1 MQKDKGDFD
10 MTEENRL
17 AQWTYDFLVANPEA
31 PIKARLIVDI
41 ATQGDTP
48 IPHYL
53 DNIWQPVLY
62 LFDGDLDKFTNAY
75 VDFMAL
81 NLYRKAG
88 LIAEI

>member
-1 MQKDKGDFD
+1 

-17 AQWTYDFLVANPEA
+17 AQMTYNFWVTNPEA
-31 PIKARLIVDI
+31 PIETRLVVDI
-41 ATQGDTP
+41 ATDGDTP

-53 DNIWQPVLY
+53 DNIWQPVIA

>member
-1 MQKDKGDFD
+1 
-10 MTEENRL
+10 MTEEIRL
-17 AQWTYDFLVANPEA
+17 TQATYNFWVANPEA
-31 PIKARLIVDI
+31 PIETRLVVDI

-53 DNIWQPVLY
+53 DNIWQPVID

-75 VDFMAL
+75 VDFMEL

-88 LIAEI
+88 LITEI

>member
-1 MQKDKGDFD
+1 

-17 AQWTYDFLVANPEA
+17 PQDTYDFWVNNPEA
-31 PIKARLIVDI
+31 PLVTRLIVDM
-41 ATQGDTP
+41 TTDGDTP

-53 DNIWQPVLY
+53 DNIWQPILD

-75 VDFMAL
+75 VDFMEL

>member
-1 MQKDKGDFD
+1 
-10 MTEENRL
+10 MTEENKL
-17 AQWTYDFLVANPEA
+17 AQWTYDFWVANLET
-31 PIKARLIVDI
+31 PIETRLVVDI

-53 DNIWQPVLY
+53 DNIWQPVLD
-62 LFDGDLDKFTNAY
+62 LFDGDLDKFINAY

>member
-1 MQKDKGDFD
+1 

-17 AQWTYDFLVANPEA
+17 AQATYDFWINNPEA
-31 PIKARLIVDI
+31 PIGTRLVVGI
-41 ATQGDTP
+41 ATEGSSP

-53 DNIWQPVLY
+53 DNVWQPILD
-62 LFDGDLDKFTNAY
+62 LFDGDLDRFTNAY

>member
-1 MQKDKGDFD
+1 
-10 MTEENRL
+10 MTEENKL
-17 AQWTYDFLVANPEA
+17 AQWTYDFWVANPEA
-31 PIKARLIVDI
+31 PFETRLVVDI
-41 ATQGDTP
+41 ATEGSSP

-53 DNIWQPVLY
+53 DNVWQPILD

-88 LIAEI
+88 LITEI

>member
-1 MQKDKGDFD
+1 

-17 AQWTYDFLVANPEA
+17 VQATYDFWINNPEA
-31 PIKARLIVDI
+31 PFETRLVVDM
-41 ATQGDTP
+41 ATEGNTP

-53 DNIWQPVLY
+53 DNIWQPVID

-75 VDFMAL
+75 VDFMEL

>member
-1 MQKDKGDFD
+1 
-10 MTEENRL
+10 MTEENKL
-17 AQWTYDFLVANPEA
+17 AQWVYNFFVANPEA
-31 PIKARLIVDI
+31 PAEIRLVVDI

-53 DNIWQPVLY
+53 DNIWQPVID

-88 LIAEI
+88 LITEI

>member
-1 MQKDKGDFD
+1 
-10 MTEENRL
+10 MTEEIRL
-17 AQWTYDFLVANPEA
+17 AQWTYGFWVANPEA
-31 PIKARLIVDI
+31 PAEIRLVVDI
-41 ATQGDTP
+41 ATEGSSP

-53 DNIWQPVLY
+53 DNVWQPVLD

>member
-1 MQKDKGDFD
+1 

-17 AQWTYDFLVANPEA
+17 IQATYDFWVTNPEA
-31 PIKARLIVDI
+31 TIETRLVVDI
-41 ATQGDTP
+41 ATQGDTL

-53 DNIWQPVLY
+53 DNIWQPVLD
-62 LFDGDLDKFTNAY
+62 LFDGDLEKFTNAY

-88 LIAEI
+88 LIKEI